1 MEEAA
6 LIDKRQ
12 ESHTLPCPLLAIEVN
27 FEVGW
32 IEINDRRVLWME
44 EGERR
49 NEGDRR
55 REMGGGGGERER

>member
-12 ESHTLPCPLLAIEVN
+12 ESHALPCPLLTIEVN
-27 FEVGW
+27 IEVGR

-44 EGERR
+44 EGE
-49 NEGDRR
+49 EK
-55 REMGGGGGERER
+55 ERWR